1 MGKFG
6 LGGTQH
12 RCLKLAE
19 FAQNHPLT
27 IPSTLHP
34 QEKSRTAT
42 WHSAEGSVH
51 QQIDFILHNIMFTT
65 KYMFLVVLILLY
77 GLKRRLLAS
86 VERRT
91 QELERKCLWRLVWSR
106 TECKVFAEK
115 IKQSQQKVDMKV
127 DTILCLVR
135 HDECNV
141 R

>member
-77 GLKRRLLAS
+77 GLKRRLLAN

-115 IKQSQQKVDMKV
+115 IKQSQQSHEGGHNTLSCEARRMQCQ
-127 DTILCLVR
+127 IG
-135 HDECNV
+135 
-141 R
+141 